1 VFFVPFVVQFG
12 GAADSA
18 SQLKHLGSRF
28 RGNERKK
35 ELPQPTK
42 PKPRPA
48 YVKPA
53 RGRGGVFRFL
63 GRVLVALLVILIVV
77 PPVGVLV
84 YKFVP
89 PPITILMIQR
99 LIEGHGMDYRWRP
112 LSQMSPA
119 LPDAAVASEDARFC
133 EHHGFDFQAIQAA
146 MKQDQKHP
154 NRLRGGST
162 ISQQTAKNVFLWPGR
177 DYVRK
182 AIEAWYTV
190 LIEVVWGKPR
200 IMEMYLNVVE
210 FGPGVYGAEAAS
222 EHVFHK
228 HASELTPDEAA
239 RLIAVLPKPLGWSA
253 ADPGRYVRRRTAK
266 VDRAMGT
273 VRHGGL
279 SDCVQR

>member
-1 VFFVPFVVQFG
+1 LTAEEVEQTPSAPWQAPERPPEALPAPPEPTPG
-12 GAADSA
+12 PNEQNAADA
-18 SQLKHLGSRF
+18 PPAVR
-28 RGNERKK
+28 
-35 ELPQPTK
+35 
-42 PKPRPA
+42 PRRRRDGPLRL
-48 YVKPA
+48 V
-53 RGRGGVFRFL
+53 GRAI
-63 GRVLVALLVILIVV
+63 VALILLVVIV
-77 PPVGVLV
+77 PPVSVLV
-84 YKFVP
+84 YRLVP

-133 EHHGFDFQAIQAA
+133 QHHGFDFQAIQAA
-146 MKQDQKHP
+146 MRQDQRRP

-190 LIEVVWGKPR
+190 LIELVWGKPR

-228 HASELTPDEAA
+228 HASELSPDEAA

-253 ADPGRYVRRRTAK
+253 ADPGRFVRRRTAR
-266 VDRAMGT
+266 VDRAMGN
-273 VRHGGL
+273 VRYAGL
-279 SDCVQR
+279 AGCVGR

>member
-1 VFFVPFVVQFG
+1 M
-12 GAADSA
+12 
-18 SQLKHLGSRF
+18 R
-28 RGNERKK
+28 
-35 ELPQPTK
+35 
-42 PKPRPA
+42 
-48 YVKPA
+48 
-53 RGRGGVFRFL
+53 RGGVMRFL
-63 GRVLVALLVILIVV
+63 GRVLVTLLVILIVV
-77 PPVGVLV
+77 PPIEVVV
-84 YKFVP
+84 FKFAG
-89 PPITILMIQR
+89 PPITIVMIER

-112 LSQMSPA
+112 LRQMSPA
-119 LPDAAVASEDARFC
+119 LPEAAVASEDARFC

-146 MKQDQKHP
+146 MKADQRRP

-190 LIEVVWGKPR
+190 LIELVWGKPR

-210 FGPGVYGAEAAS
+210 FGPGIYGAEAAS
-222 EHVFHK
+222 EHVFKK
-228 HASELTPDEAA
+228 HASELSPDEAA

-273 VRHGGL
+273 VRDAGL
-279 SDCVQR
+279 ADCVGR